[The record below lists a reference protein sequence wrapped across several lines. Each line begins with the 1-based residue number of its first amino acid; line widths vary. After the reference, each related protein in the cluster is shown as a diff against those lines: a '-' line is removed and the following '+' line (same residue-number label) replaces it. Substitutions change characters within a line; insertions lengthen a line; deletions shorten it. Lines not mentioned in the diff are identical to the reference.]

1 MTTNHHTPIP
11 EGAAANASTF
21 NAPLGQLDA
30 KASDHET
37 RIGNLEVNE
46 INYSGGASEFLN
58 GQGDFAVPAGTGST
72 NGHVI
77 QGGGADKTQ
86 RAKLNFT
93 GSGVSVVDSP
103 TATEVQ
109 ISTGGHVI
117 QDEGVNLTN
126 RPALNFT
133 GGGVTVSDNSGA
145 NKTDVNIPAPITD
158 HGGLTGLGDDD
169 HPQYLKVADYT
180 APRTPNIL
188 INGGFDFFQ
197 RQTPFLSTS
206 IANSA
211 CWADR
216 WKLQFDTVAVSARR
230 VDGIS
235 EASLQSLYY
244 GTLAP
249 STGGKKIIA
258 YQIIEGANSVP
269 LRGKVVSFQ
278 IKLKAS
284 VAKTVRVGILEL
296 QNAGTIN
303 SIPSTL
309 VTAWNSAGVDPSFG
323 SNVAKIT
330 ASSFNLTTSWQTCSV
345 SATIPSNSKNVIVAI
360 WSDSDPGS
368 VTYSFAE
375 AGLYY
380 GTAEQAWRPGPIQ
393 DELNNCLRYY
403 EKSYDVDIVPGT
415 NTSSGI
421 IIGYIPVNG
430 NKTAT
435 PIQSFTAPKRTT
447 PTIVCYT
454 MAGVASNIG
463 EYDASAA
470 LVANRAQGVT
480 AAEKL
485 FFYFAGASCTAGNT
499 MRFHYTADCEL

>member
-1 MTTNHHTPIP
+1 
-11 EGAAANASTF
+11 
-21 NAPLGQLDA
+21 
-30 KASDHET
+30 
-37 RIGNLEVNE
+37 V
-46 INYSGGASEFLN
+46 
-58 GQGDFAVPAGTGST
+58 
-72 NGHVI
+72 
-77 QGGGADKTQ
+77 DKTQ

-93 GSGVSVVDSP
+93 GSGVSVVDGP

-126 RPALNFT
+126 RPTLNFT

-145 NKTDVNIPAPITD
+145 NKTEVNIPAPVTD

-169 HPQYLKVADYT
+169 HPQYLKVTDYT

-197 RQTPFLSTS
+197 RQTPLLNTS
-206 IANSA
+206 IVNSA

-216 WKLQFDTVAVSARR
+216 WKVQFDTIAVSARR
-230 VDGIS
+230 VDGLS

-249 STGGKKIIA
+249 AAGGKKIIA
-258 YQIIEGANSVP
+258 YQIVEGANSVP

-278 IKLKAS
+278 IKLKCS

-296 QNAGTIN
+296 QNAGTMD

-330 ASSFNLTTSWQTCSV
+330 ASSFNLTTSWQTCNV

-380 GTAEQAWRPGPIQ
+380 GTAEQAWKPGPIQ
-393 DELNNCLRYY
+393 DEMLRCMRYF
-403 EKSYDVDIVPGT
+403 EKSYNTDTVPGSNT
-415 NTSSGI
+415 NAGI
-421 IIGYIPVNG
+421 IISYIPSSN
-430 NKTAT
+430 NKSVT
-435 PIQSFTAPKRTT
+435 PKQPYMTPKRVA
-447 PTIVCYT
+447 PTITCYT
-454 MAGVASNIG
+454 QAGAASNIG
-463 EYDASAA
+463 EYDPNGA

-480 AAEKL
+480 PAEKS
-485 FFYFAGASCTAGNT
+485 FFYYTSVVCAAGNT